1 MKINNDTQQKTIK
14 FEEIKIGEVF
24 EWESVFYLKVSKN
37 GAFDISNNLL
47 EYFGGIE
54 CVIPRQS
61 ELRIF

>member
-1 MKINNDTQQKTIK
+1 MGI
-14 FEEIKIGEVF
+14 
-24 EWESVFYLKVSKN
+24 SFYLKVSKN

-61 ELRIF
+61 ELRVF